1 MPEFVE
7 TDVFSDQLQNLYDD
21 HLLTKDGYRQ
31 LQNAI
36 LEGKT
41 RIDRIRHTN
50 GLKKARWG
58 TRTGGK
64 SGGLRIIFYHH
75 TPCSIYYLLF
85 VYRKSETSSL
95 SSDQKKHLSKLVDVL
110 TAAVDC

>member
-1 MPEFVE
+1 MPGFVE
-7 TDVFSDQLQNLYDD
+7 TNVFSDQLQDLYDD
-21 HLLTKDGYRQ
+21 HLLTRDGYRQ

-36 LEGKT
+36 VDGET

-50 GLKKARWG
+50 GLKKARWS

-64 SGGLRIIFYHH
+64 SGGLRVIFYHH
-75 TPCSIYYLLF
+75 APCSIYYLLF

-95 SSDQKKHLSKLVDVL
+95 SSDQKKYLSKLVDAL